1 MEHVD
6 QNSTKD
12 GKNENNIQTQVVY
25 IKYVHILYVNHTL
38 IKWILKKNETL
49 CSSFFYKIS
58 ASILTVSWK
67 EKYAGEEEWCS
78 AHPGAPIPATV
89 QRECFK
95 SGLPGG
101 PWGAWPG

>member
-78 AHPGAPIPATV
+78 ADPVSYTHLT
-89 QRECFK
+89 
-95 SGLPGG
+95 LPTIHVLCRSRWS
-101 PWGAWPG
+101 PYH